1 MDESSKLI
9 YNAVLELR
17 NDIKNINNDMDNL
30 NRKIGKLEGQIDI
43 ALANNKKYDNL
54 IQDVSSLKT
63 RTEELSKNNDN
74 NKSLYQ
80 SIAVGLIVFVAS
92 YMIKFIR

>member
-43 ALANNKKYDNL
+43 ALANTKKYDNL
-54 IQDVSSLKT
+54 MAEVSSLKVQT
-63 RTEELSKNNDN
+63 QELSKTNDN

-80 SIAVGLIVFVAS
+80 SIAVGIIVFIAS